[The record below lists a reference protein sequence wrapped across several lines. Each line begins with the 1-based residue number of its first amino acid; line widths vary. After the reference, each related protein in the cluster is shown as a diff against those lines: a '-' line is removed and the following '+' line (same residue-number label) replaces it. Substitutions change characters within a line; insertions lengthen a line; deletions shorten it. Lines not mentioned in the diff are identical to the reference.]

1 MLRKTVLYL
10 HKHFHIVPTII
21 THVVCSLQGC
31 FRHLSKIFKQLEEF
45 RPFELLRSS
54 RDRIHYLLVKEA
66 KVIAM
71 TCTHAALK
79 RKDLV
84 ELAFKVSKMT
94 ECSIW
99 LYNKQIFHYNITRVY
114 KCVCVCVWG
123 DLC

>member
-1 MLRKTVLYL
+1 MCTE
-10 HKHFHIVPTII
+10 TIY
-21 THVVCSLQGC
+21 VYVCIGFWWQGC
-31 FRHLSKIFKQLEEF
+31 FKHLRKIFKQLEEF

-84 ELAFKVSKMT
+84 ELAFKV
-94 ECSIW
+94 
-99 LYNKQIFHYNITRVY
+99 
-114 KCVCVCVWG
+114 
-123 DLC
+123 

>member
-1 MLRKTVLYL
+1 MYWLVYINYVRMCSG
-10 HKHFHIVPTII
+10 
-21 THVVCSLQGC
+21 VCTAVQGC

-84 ELAFKVSKMT
+84 ELAFKVEGGG
-94 ECSIW
+94 EC
-99 LYNKQIFHYNITRVY
+99 LGNDVMLCVCVCAHA
-114 KCVCVCVWG
+114 CVCVCVCW
-123 DLC
+123 CK

>member
-1 MLRKTVLYL
+1 MSSSSG
-10 HKHFHIVPTII
+10 
-21 THVVCSLQGC
+21 VCCGLQGC

-84 ELAFKVSKMT
+84 ELAFKVSRIELGREKHS
-94 ECSIW
+94 C
-99 LYNKQIFHYNITRVY
+99 LCVY
-114 KCVCVCVWG
+114 VLLAYVLIHKVLLIYRAV
-123 DLC
+123 